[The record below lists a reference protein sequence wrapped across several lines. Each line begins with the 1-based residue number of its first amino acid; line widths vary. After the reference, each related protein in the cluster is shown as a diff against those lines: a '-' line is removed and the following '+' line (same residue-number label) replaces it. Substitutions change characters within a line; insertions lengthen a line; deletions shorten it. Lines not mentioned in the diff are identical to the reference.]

1 MCMPNP
7 LSGVPRTSLWSFFQ
21 EKIVGLESL
30 VACVEGLF
38 KNLIPRSHTSY
49 IFTYRLPNMA
59 DEVYEGA
66 IGIDLGWQSV
76 VPSV

>member
-1 MCMPNP
+1 M
-7 LSGVPRTSLWSFFQ
+7 
-21 EKIVGLESL
+21 GLESL